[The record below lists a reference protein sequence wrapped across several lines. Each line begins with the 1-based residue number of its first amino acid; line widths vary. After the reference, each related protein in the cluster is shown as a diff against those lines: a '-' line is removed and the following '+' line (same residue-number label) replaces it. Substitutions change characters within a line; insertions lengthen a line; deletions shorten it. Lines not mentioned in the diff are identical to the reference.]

1 MAGIQSLNSSTKP
14 TLILNFNV
22 WINNYTHPHFVM
34 LELSNDR
41 VDTVHLGQDS
51 IPIGREWMQLGTCC
65 KPSEGPCL
73 YV

>member
-1 MAGIQSLNSSTKP
+1 MAGMKSLNSSTKP

-22 WINNYTHPHFVM
+22 WNNNYTHPHFVM

-51 IPIGREWMQLGTCC
+51 ILIGRE
-65 KPSEGPCL
+65 
-73 YV
+73 